1 MTISPFSM
9 TRRTATALAC
19 ATGLLPLAAPAM
31 AQGYASRDVGGWTVA
46 ASKDGKGCFV
56 TRTFPH
62 PGNTTVL
69 LGLDVDGAN
78 HLSVLNANWSIEPK
92 ERLKLDFRLSKSAY
106 PDHFA
111 VGMASDGARG
121 FVTNFGARFPDAFAA
136 SNFLHISRGKVPVER
151 LGLAGSGA
159 AVQELR
165 RCVTAQR
172 RKPAAGAGESWRD
185 QIPRDPF
192 ASRKVKERD

>member
-1 MTISPFSM
+1 MTMF
-9 TRRTATALAC
+9 RF
-19 ATGLLPLAAPAM
+19 LPLLAGTILASAPAA
-31 AQGYASRDVGGWTVA
+31 AQTYASREVGGWTVA
-46 ASKDGKGCFV
+46 ASKDGAGCFL
-56 TRTFPH
+56 TRAFPH
-62 PGNTTVL
+62 PGNTTLL

-92 ERLKLDFRLSKSAY
+92 DRLKLNFRLSKSAY

-111 VGMASDGARG
+111 VGMASDGAQG
-121 FVTNFGARFPDAFAA
+121 FVTTFGTKFPDAFAA

-159 AVQELR
+159 AVKELR
-165 RCVTAQR
+165 ACVAAQR
-172 RKPAAGAGESWRD
+172 SKPAAAKAESWRD

-192 ASRKVKERD
+192 ASRKVRDRD